1 MITTTF
7 KKGKS
12 MRTTSIVFVS
22 PEFAQQFITE
32 ADTLNL
38 RAVRETTQEERQAW
52 YQEQVKAGANMMDSA
67 GEPVL
72 APHNRWTDLRGK
84 LIAVDKVRCKVPFV
98 NGNFKP
104 FTGYGSIL
112 VYTEGSSWQQ
122 YYLPSDYVRVLKDL
136 IKRHEHRNYQG
147 KNYGDY
153 VF

>member
-1 MITTTF
+1 
-7 KKGKS
+7 

-22 PEFAQQFITE
+22 PEFTQQFMSQTH
-32 ADTLNL
+32 ASYL
-38 RAVRETTQEERQAW
+38 RAVRETTQEERQEW
-52 YQEQVKAGANMMDSA
+52 QQEQIRLGIKGAWWDSA

-72 APHNRWTDLRGK
+72 PPNIRWTDLEGK

-104 FTGYGSIL
+104 FTSYGSIL